1 MWCEERGE
9 DNHVEGDS
17 MSDPDIIVYRSPM
30 DGRWVVEI
38 DTEGVPEN
46 DDGPIMR
53 VYMNGHPIYGRCES

>member
-1 MWCEERGE
+1 M
-9 DNHVEGDS
+9 EGDS